1 MCVAWHDV
9 PVRALFVCVA
19 NSGRSVMAER
29 LFRQVAGGRHE
40 ARSAGS
46 APGDAPHPV
55 VLEALA
61 ELGIDASDH
70 IPAKLDDERIAW
82 ADVVVATCD
91 DACPVVPG
99 KRYVSWQLPDPKSR
113 PLAEVRVIR
122 DDIAE
127 RVRALLRSEDDEH
140 DRGDAEDRSRGEKP
154 GRPAGVEARELAAV
168 DRGLDRA
175 DAHVGEDHEADA

>member
-1 MCVAWHDV
+1 MSNV
-9 PVRALFVCVA
+9 LFVCVA

-29 LFRQVAGGRHE
+29 LFRRAVGGRHG

-46 APGDAPHPV
+46 APGAAVHPE

-70 IPAKLDDERIAW
+70 VPRVLDDEVIAW

-99 KRYVSWQLPDPKSR
+99 KRYVSWQLPDPKHR
-113 PLAEVRVIR
+113 PLDEVRAIR
-122 DDIAE
+122 DDIAS
-127 RVRALLRSEDDEH
+127 RVEL
-140 DRGDAEDRSRGEKP
+140 
-154 GRPAGVEARELAAV
+154 LAAE
-168 DRGLDRA
+168 LD
-175 DAHVGEDHEADA
+175 EN

>member
-1 MCVAWHDV
+1 MTRV
-9 PVRALFVCVA
+9 LFVCVA

-29 LFRQVAGGRHE
+29 LFRQTASGRHE

-70 IPAKLDDERIAW
+70 VPAKLDDEHIAW

-91 DACPVVPG
+91 DACPVVPD
-99 KRYVSWQLPDPKSR
+99 KRYVSWQLPDPKGR
-113 PLAEVRVIR
+113 PLPEVRAIR

-127 RVRALLRSEDDEH
+127 RVDDL
-140 DRGDAEDRSRGEKP
+140 
-154 GRPAGVEARELAAV
+154 V
-168 DRGLDRA
+168 RGLSLT
-175 DAHVGEDHEADA
+175 